1 MSRRCDFVGRKPQC
15 GNNVSHAMNKTRRR
29 WLPNLQNATLHS
41 DILQEGVRVR
51 LSTRAIRTIE
61 KNGGLDSFLMGT
73 PEPQAWPGRPGHQEA
88 AGKGAGCRGLS
99 CRCV

>member
-1 MSRRCDFVGRKPQC
+1 M
-15 GNNVSHAMNKTRRR
+15 
-29 WLPNLQNATLHS
+29 LPNLQNATLHS

-73 PEPQAWPGRPGHQEA
+73 PNRKLGPDALAIKKRLEKAQAA
-88 AGKGAGCRGLS
+88 AA
-99 CRCV
+99 

>member
-1 MSRRCDFVGRKPQC
+1 MSRRCDFVGRKPQA
-15 GNNVSHAMNKTRRR
+15 GNTVSHAMNKRRRR

-41 DILQEGVRVR
+41 EILQEGVRVR

-73 PEPQAWPGRPGHQEA
+73 PNRRLGPDALAIKNRLEKAQAA
-88 AGKGAGCRGLS
+88 AA
-99 CRCV
+99 